1 MKFEQLRSEVESRDE
16 SSDHWKLLD
25 AKAGIKE
32 LKMKFAQQRSEIQAR
47 DESSEEKREEIQK
60 ELMELRR
67 EEEKQIDA
75 AREQEKRD
83 TIQIELMDLRRE
95 EEKQIDAARTRR
107 TDTEFGARH
116 LDGSYKPVVQANLAV
131 EESKES
137 VLEKMRVTEKHTGK
151 TCYCQSCSSSTP
163 LTTCVRSSTDTWAWA
178 VTVLQMHTGCKPRRH
193 EEVLESFRR
202 YETFMEAVIL
212 QGALDWKPDQV
223 AEHLSPILDAK
234 IRESRLRGEVEIA
247 DVLGIL
253 QKALVDRSGDFPICV
268 PALGV
273 SQHRNICQIL

>member
-95 EEKQIDAARTRR
+95 EEKQIDAARQDERTRSLVQDIWR
-107 TDTEFGARH
+107 K
-116 LDGSYKPVVQANLAV
+116 LKPVVQANLAV

-151 TCYCQSCSSSTP
+151 TAI
-163 LTTCVRSSTDTWAWA
+163 VK
-178 VTVLQMHTGCKPRRH
+178 V
-193 EEVLESFRR
+193 
-202 YETFMEAVIL
+202 
-212 QGALDWKPDQV
+212 ALRQ
-223 AEHLSPILDAK
+223 LL
-234 IRESRLRGEVEIA
+234 
-247 DVLGIL
+247 
-253 QKALVDRSGDFPICV
+253 
-268 PALGV
+268 
-273 SQHRNICQIL
+273 